1 MKKQMKPIFILA
13 GLIGLIASCT
23 SAPEKASSVEN
34 KLSDAEQKEGWILLF
49 DGMST
54 NGWHVY
60 NKGKAIKSW
69 TVSKGELVCNAIQDT
84 AKTEVQDLV
93 TDSSY
98 ASFELVF
105 EWSITPGGNSGVFI
119 NVVEQAD
126 LPTVWTS
133 GPEFQLLDP
142 LHGDYK
148 DAKRRSGSLFGFL
161 AAKDSI
167 PEKPAGDWNRGRIK
181 QKNGMV
187 EFFVNDVPTVQQ
199 DFTTPA
205 WRDTIAKTYFKNFPS
220 FGKQTNGHIALQD
233 WNKGVR
239 FRNIKL
245 RQL

>member
-1 MKKQMKPIFILA
+1 MEKQLKPIFIVV
-13 GLIGLIASCT
+13 GLFSWLVSCT
-23 SAPEKASSVEN
+23 SAPENVSSIHN
-34 KLSDAEQKEGWILLF
+34 RLSEAEKSEGWILLF
-49 DGMST
+49 DGAST

-60 NKGKAIKSW
+60 NKGKTVKSW
-69 TVSKGELVCNAIQDT
+69 TVSQGELVCNATQDT

-98 ASFELVF
+98 ADFELLF

-119 NVVEQAD
+119 NVVEQPD

-167 PEKPAGDWNRGRIK
+167 PEKPAGDWNRGRIR
-181 QKNGMV
+181 QKNGRA

-199 DFTTPA
+199 DFTTTA

-220 FGKQTNGHIALQD
+220 FGKQTSGHIALQD

-245 RQL
+245 RPL